1 MTTPRHPRGREPAGV
16 PLHAAAIGAMTTPNQ
31 LVVFTLGEQSY
42 GLPLPSVERAVR
54 MVEISPLPKA
64 PDIVLG
70 IINVQGRLIPV
81 VNLRR
86 RFRLREREIALT
98 DNILIARTRRRSVAL
113 AVDAVVGVL
122 AYSASQLVDAGEIL
136 LDVEYVE
143 GVVKLEDGMVLIHD
157 LDKFLALDEETALD
171 RALEDL

>member
-1 MTTPRHPRGREPAGV
+1 MATPGGPYTATI
-16 PLHAAAIGAMTTPNQ
+16 AAMTTPNQ
-31 LVVFTLGEQSY
+31 LVVFTLDEQSY

-70 IINVQGRLIPV
+70 IINVQGRLTPV

-86 RFRLREREIALT
+86 RFRLPEREIALT
-98 DNILIARTRRRSVAL
+98 DHILIAHTRRRLVAL
-113 AVDAVVGVL
+113 VADAVVGVL
-122 AYSASQLVDAGEIL
+122 AYSAAQLVGAGEIL
-136 LDVEYVE
+136 PDVEYVE

-157 LDKFLALDEETALD
+157 LDKFLALDEEAALD
-171 RALEDL
+171 RAMEDL